1 MISLIVALDEN
12 GLIGNDNSMPWNISE
27 DLALFKEITINNIVI
42 MGRKTFQSIGKP
54 LPNRVNF
61 VLTKDKNFF
70 HKDVQIFTCPNNA
83 LNSAYSL
90 QKNSNQKIFI
100 IGGGTVYNYFLPFI
114 TEFHFSYIK
123 GKYSGN
129 VFFPKVDLSN
139 FHIKTKKEFKDFTY
153 VHYIKNTCNL

>member
-1 MISLIVALDEN
+1 MLSLIVAFDEN
-12 GLIGNDNSMPWNISE
+12 GLIGNENFIPWNVPE
-27 DLALFKEITINNIVI
+27 DLTLFKNITTDHIVI

-54 LPNRVNF
+54 LPNRTNF

-70 HKDVQIFTCPNNA
+70 HKDVEIFNCPNNA

-90 QKNSNQKIFI
+90 QKKSNQKIFI
-100 IGGGTVYNYFLPFI
+100 IGGKAIYDYFLPFI

-129 VFFPKVDLSN
+129 IFFPKVDLTN
-139 FHIKTKKEFKDFTY
+139 FNIKTKKDFKNFTY